1 MNESRWQALGVWYAL
16 RSARERLILLVA
28 AVVLLAYAWFMLAF
42 ETLEASQASTERQLV
57 QLTRENTA
65 LALAHEKLRVA
76 ADEQPNAALERQ
88 IARLKAQNARLDVEV
103 GAMSVTLVEPER
115 MAMVLSRVMA
125 KQPNIELIGMQ
136 NRPAEQLFFRAVDS
150 GEPLVVF
157 KHGLKLELKGRYLD
171 ALRYLA
177 DIEALG
183 VRFFWEAA
191 SYRAEEYPDG
201 VLTIDVFTLSTQEQL
216 INV

>member
-1 MNESRWQALGVWYAL
+1 MNDSRWQALGVWYAL
-16 RSARERLILLVA
+16 RPARERLILLVA
-28 AVVLLAYAWFMLAF
+28 AVVLLAYVWFVLAF

-57 QLTRENTA
+57 QLTQENAA
-65 LALAHEKLRVA
+65 LALAHENLRVA

-88 IARLKAQNARLDVEV
+88 IARLTAQNARLDVEV

-125 KQPNIELIGMQ
+125 RQPNIELIGMQ

-171 ALRYLA
+171 ALQYLA

-191 SYRAEEYPDG
+191 SYQVGEYPDG

>member
-1 MNESRWQALGVWYAL
+1 
-16 RSARERLILLVA
+16 
-28 AVVLLAYAWFMLAF
+28 
-42 ETLEASQASTERQLV
+42 
-57 QLTRENTA
+57 
-65 LALAHEKLRVA
+65 
-76 ADEQPNAALERQ
+76 
-88 IARLKAQNARLDVEV
+88 
-103 GAMSVTLVEPER
+103 MSVTLVEPER

-125 KQPNIELIGMQ
+125 RQPNIELIGMQ

-171 ALRYLA
+171 ALQYLA

-191 SYRAEEYPDG
+191 SYQVEEYPDG